1 MLLDDV
7 VRPVR
12 LDHVFDVRNGVS
24 RHDEKPPGVLPR
36 AVVLPHRDDQPL
48 LAAGRGAL
56 ADDVEVP
63 VRIAGAELGDPVVH
77 LAEENLVPREPVFA
91 WGHVRTV
98 PARLDG
104 PPVGQ
109 PESMDRARGLSEQ
122 ERRDLLARIDRLLGD
137 TPKGRLVKE
146 IVEDLPSDD
155 ELPAEE
161 DVQPTAVP
169 EAD

>member
-1 MLLDDV
+1 
-7 VRPVR
+7 
-12 LDHVFDVRNGVS
+12 
-24 RHDEKPPGVLPR
+24 
-36 AVVLPHRDDQPL
+36 
-48 LAAGRGAL
+48 
-56 ADDVEVP
+56 
-63 VRIAGAELGDPVVH
+63 
-77 LAEENLVPREPVFA
+77 
-91 WGHVRTV
+91 
-98 PARLDG
+98 
-104 PPVGQ
+104 
-109 PESMDRARGLSEQ
+109 MDRARGLSEQ